1 MLKAISD
8 HCVPADST
16 SREDGR
22 HSASHLRMLRCC
34 RTDRALRELVAV
46 RASPGP
52 RAVVLHRAVPAG
64 SRTSR
69 RRNDVDD
76 GERKR
81 EGQSNLAQHG
91 HSPQVEARSGFCGLD
106 WGTRRLFR
114 AGHSTGVR
122 SVQVFVC
129 SKRCAITSMSVA
141 AATNE
146 RAATT
151 AGDVHF
157 FDMISVRHERG
168 EHCSHVIAW
177 CRVAIIKFRERRHD
191 SSARRSLGR
200 YRSRSISSSR
210 F

>member
-1 MLKAISD
+1 MPKAISD

-22 HSASHLRMLRCC
+22 HSAGHLLMLRCC

-46 RASPGP
+46 RASPGA

-106 WGTRRLFR
+106 RGTRRLFR

-129 SKRCAITSMSVA
+129 SRRCADHINVSRRR
-141 AATNE
+141 NE

-151 AGDVHF
+151 AGDVELLRYDF
-157 FDMISVRHERG
+157 G
-168 EHCSHVIAW
+168 ETGSRRDCCHGIAW

-200 YRSRSISSSR
+200 YRSRSISSS
-210 F
+210 

>member
-1 MLKAISD
+1 MEPAALPKAISD

-22 HSASHLRMLRCC
+22 HSAGHLLMLRCC

-46 RASPGP
+46 RASPGA

-106 WGTRRLFR
+106 RGTRRLFR

-129 SKRCAITSMSVA
+129 SKRCADHINVSRRLQQ
-141 AATNE
+141 NE
-146 RAATT
+146 RVTF
-151 AGDVHF
+151 GG
-157 FDMISVRHERG
+157 R
-168 EHCSHVIAW
+168 CST
-177 CRVAIIKFRERRHD
+177 
-191 SSARRSLGR
+191 SST
-200 YRSRSISSSR
+200 
-210 F
+210 